1 MPVSRTCSR
10 CGQGFT
16 VQYPSYRKLYCSTE
30 CARQIGPDHRGSR
43 NPRWN
48 GGTNTHELFDL
59 YWQMV
64 ARCERPNHPRYFDY
78 GGRGIRVCPRSR
90 VSFWAFVEDMGP
102 RPPGRSASG
111 RSLWSLDR
119 IDNDRGYEPANCR
132 WATNRQQRH
141 NRRDTRQVSA

>member
-30 CARQIGPDHRGSR
+30 CARQIGLDHRGSR

-59 YWQMV
+59 YGQMV
-64 ARCERPNHPRYFDY
+64 A
-78 GGRGIRVCPRSR
+78 S
-90 VSFWAFVEDMGP
+90 
-102 RPPGRSASG
+102 RSASG